1 MRFNIKNDVMKV
13 IRSAVDRRPW
23 QQNFTAHT
31 EDANP
36 SSDYNLAQN
45 SDGPVK
51 LWNRSVWTD
60 EHKIISVMIR
70 QKCRENWIGDDP
82 TSLHNIC
89 EAVACCDLSTRR
101 GDIEKTFVIM
111 NAFC

>member
-1 MRFNIKNDVMKV
+1 MKV
-13 IRSAVDRRPW
+13 LLSVVDRRSW

-31 EDANP
+31 EDANT

-70 QKCRENWIGDDP
+70 QKCRENWIEDDP

-101 GDIEKTFVIM
+101 GDIEKTFVII